1 MHITSFIALGKHQAM
16 DEITFYDIF
25 AQFPASIDCWPM
37 PAELPHAPRMSA
49 ASSGFSMPPEWS
61 PQEAVWLS
69 WPVDDPRHWG
79 GGKRD
84 LIWNKF
90 AEIAAVI
97 SRFETVRI
105 NAPGSNQR
113 EILELCNRAKAVP
126 ERVELFDHPHND
138 VWCRDHGPIFVKH
151 HKTGKLAVTDWEFN
165 AWGEKF
171 PPWDLDNAIPAKVAE
186 SLGLPRFPGGMILEG
201 GAIEINGSGQLL
213 TTEAV
218 LLNPNRNPGL
228 DRSDIEQRLRDG
240 LGVSEVLW
248 LKQGIEGDDTD
259 GHIDDL
265 ARFVDDST
273 LLACH
278 EPDSTSGNHGVLADN
293 LARLRSFHDPRG
305 RAFEVVEIPL
315 PSACEVP
322 GWRLPV
328 LPASYVNFLIV
339 NGGVL
344 VPTFRQSRND
354 DRALGVIRE
363 LFPDRK
369 ITGIDCLDLVEEGGT
384 LHCISQQQ
392 PSGAPSS

>member
-1 MHITSFIALGKHQAM
+1 MSHASRMNAAAAG
-16 DEITFYDIF
+16 F
-25 AQFPASIDCWPM
+25 A
-37 PAELPHAPRMSA
+37 
-49 ASSGFSMPPEWS
+49 MPPEWS

-79 GGKRD
+79 GAKRD
-84 LIWNKF
+84 IMWAKF
-90 AEIAAVI
+90 AEIAAAI
-97 SRFETVRI
+97 SRHEPVRI
-105 NAPGSNQR
+105 NAPGADHAAISAA
-113 EILELCNRAKAVP
+113 CNRAKAVP

-151 HKTGKLAVTDWEFN
+151 RETGEVAVTDWEFN
-165 AWGEKF
+165 AWGGKF
-171 PPWDLDNAIPAKVAE
+171 PPWDLDNAIPGKIATA
-186 SLGLPRFPGGMILEG
+186 LGSRVFPGGMILEG
-201 GAIEINGSGQLL
+201 GAIEINGAGQLL

-218 LLNPNRNPGL
+218 LLNPNRNPHL
-228 DRSDIEQRLRDG
+228 DRTAIELLLRDG
-240 LGVSEVLW
+240 LGVSEILW

-265 ARFVDDST
+265 ARFTDPRT
-273 LLACH
+273 ILACI
-278 EPDSTSGNHGVLADN
+278 ERDPTSPNRRVLEDN
-293 LARLRSFHDPRG
+293 LSRLRSFLAADG
-305 RAFEVVEIPL
+305 RPFEVVEIPL
-315 PSACEVP
+315 PEGCEVP

-354 DRALGVIRE
+354 DRALGIIRE
-363 LFPDRK
+363 LFPDRE

-392 PSGAPSS
+392 PA